1 MWQHHYLL
9 HVARM
14 DALRAKAERERRW
27 HLQDVENGR
36 RARAEQ
42 PGRARIVLARWLV
55 AGSRIGERL
64 ARRLDERVA
73 IELGPERLVR
83 DA

>member
-27 HLQDVENGR
+27 HIQDAENGR
-36 RARAEQ
+36 RARAEA
-42 PGRARIVLARWLV
+42 PGRARVVLARLLV

>member
-1 MWQHHYLL
+1 MWQHHYQL

-14 DALRAKAERERRW
+14 DELRAEADRERRRR
-27 HLQDVENGR
+27 LQDAANGR
-36 RARAEQ
+36 PVVA
-42 PGRARIVLARWLV
+42 PTGRARVAVARWLA
-55 AGSRIGERL
+55 AGSSTGARL

-73 IELGPERLVR
+73 IDIGPERLAR

>member
-14 DALRAKAERERRW
+14 DALRAEADRERRW
-27 HLQDVENGR
+27 RLENAANGR
-36 RARAEQ
+36 AVVMPA
-42 PGRARIVLARWLV
+42 GRARVAVARWLA
-55 AGSRIGERL
+55 AGSAAAARL

-73 IELGPERLVR
+73 IDLGPERLVR

>member
-14 DALRAKAERERRW
+14 DALRAEADRERRW
-27 HLQDVENGR
+27 RLANAANGR
-36 RARAEQ
+36 SVIAPA
-42 PGRARIVLARWLV
+42 GRARVTVARWLAAV
-55 AGSRIGERL
+55 SSAGARL
-64 ARRLDERVA
+64 ARRLDGRVA
-73 IELGPERLVR
+73 IDVGPERLVR

>member
-1 MWQHHYLL
+1 MWQHHYQL

-14 DALRAKAERERRW
+14 DELRAEADRERRRR
-27 HLQDVENGR
+27 LQDAANGR
-36 RARAEQ
+36 LVVARA
-42 PGRARIVLARWLV
+42 GRARGAVARWLA
-55 AGSRIGERL
+55 AGSAAAARL

-73 IELGPERLVR
+73 IDLGPERLVR

>member
-27 HLQDVENGR
+27 HLQNAEHGR
-36 RARAEQ
+36 WARPAV
-42 PGRARIVLARWLV
+42 PGRARAALARWLV